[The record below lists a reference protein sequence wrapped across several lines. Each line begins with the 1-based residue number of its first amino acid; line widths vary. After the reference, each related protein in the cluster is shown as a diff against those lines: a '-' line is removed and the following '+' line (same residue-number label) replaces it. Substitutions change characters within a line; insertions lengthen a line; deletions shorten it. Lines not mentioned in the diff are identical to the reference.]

1 MHQLKLID
9 ININLHYMTITTI
22 RRNVRD

>member
-9 ININLHYMTITTI
+9 INITLHYMKITTI
-22 RRNVRD
+22 RRNVRE